1 MKKSQGYS
9 DIISS
14 QGTMGNINSPQKRNG
29 GMVNGGGGGQDPYGM
44 DGIAVNGKG
53 L

>member
-14 QGTMGNINSPQKRNG
+14 QGTMGNINSPNKRARIN
-29 GMVNGGGGGQDPYGM
+29 GGQDPYGM